1 MKKKK
6 TGCFAISGCFTIFLF
21 VFVLAAIAISFN
33 QKELKK
39 LPIDTESIVLSRL
52 DDYKPLVETELRDQD
67 LDQYTALILGMMYQ
81 ESKGRGGD
89 PMQSSESLGLK
100 RNEINDPQKSIRQGV
115 HHFSTMY
122 KHGKKKGVD
131 LETIIQSYNMGIGY
145 IDFVAKNGEN
155 IPRNWQSNTPK
166 SK

>member
-1 MKKKK
+1 M
-6 TGCFAISGCFTIFLF
+6 
-21 VFVLAAIAISFN
+21 SFN

-52 DDYKPLVETELRDQD
+52 DDFKPLVETELRDQD

-122 KHGKKKGVD
+122 KHGKKKA
-131 LETIIQSYNMGIGY
+131 LIWKLLSKAIIWELAILILLQ
-145 IDFVAKNGEN
+145 KTGEN
-155 IPRNWQSNTPK
+155 IPRNWQSNTLK

>member
-67 LDQYTALILGMMYQ
+67 LDQYTGLILGMMYQ
-81 ESKGRGGD
+81 ESKGRGGYNTAL
-89 PMQSSESLGLK
+89 PLGIFDL
-100 RNEINDPQKSIRQGV
+100 SIPALG
-115 HHFSTMY
+115 H
-122 KHGKKKGVD
+122 
-131 LETIIQSYNMGIGY
+131 
-145 IDFVAKNGEN
+145 N
-155 IPRNWQSNTPK
+155 IPFFLH
-166 SK
+166 SKNPGMPP